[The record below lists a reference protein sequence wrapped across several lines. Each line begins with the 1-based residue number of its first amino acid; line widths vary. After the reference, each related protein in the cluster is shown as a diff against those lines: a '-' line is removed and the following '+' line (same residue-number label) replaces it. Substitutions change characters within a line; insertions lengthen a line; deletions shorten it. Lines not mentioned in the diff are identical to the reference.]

1 MTAPEFSRFSGG
13 GLGAPGDP
21 CELSCD
27 RVGSASAIA
36 LAGVAALPDMS
47 PRALGQMVEWFGPEG
62 VWPALWRNSDVS
74 LVAPRPDDR
83 LGPSGRRR
91 SSPEVPLPFGAS
103 TVLSD
108 PHDPSPPASGGSG
121 PVDDRIRRHWH
132 RWSMAIRSIDLG
144 AVSRRLHDLDAWV
157 AHVGERTFPERLRSD
172 PFPPAIVFGR
182 GDVRSLQRPAV
193 AIVGTRRSTR
203 YGRTVATELAQ
214 HLADRG
220 VLVISGLARGID
232 GAAHRGALVGEHRCT
247 AAIIGCGIDRAYP
260 SEHRS
265 LQDEIASCGLVLTE
279 SPLAAAPVAWRFP
292 ARNRLIAALSDV
304 IVVVESCVSGGS
316 LLTVHEAV
324 ERSRVVMAVPGT
336 INSVAS
342 AGTNRLI
349 ADGAIPMLTYDDV
362 VMALGTSLFQPNR
375 SAGAALGASA
385 CSCTIAED
393 GANVEALTALDH
405 VAPTVTAAD
414 SLHPDPGRLLP
425 DNAKDPSVASFGSGA
440 VAVDRRVLG
449 ALNEQPASLDDVA
462 RHTDLPLLGIIS
474 SLERLQR
481 DGLAV
486 QSRGWWM
493 KS

>member
-13 GLGAPGDP
+13 GFGAPGDP

-47 PRALGQMVEWFGPEG
+47 PRALGQMVEW
-62 VWPALWRNSDVS
+62 
-74 LVAPRPDDR
+74 
-83 LGPSGRRR
+83 

-103 TVLSD
+103 SVLSD

-349 ADGAIPMLTYDDV
+349 ADWVRCSRRRPA
-362 VMALGTSLFQPNR
+362 
-375 SAGAALGASA
+375 SAGRAKRAAG
-385 CSCTIAED
+385 
-393 GANVEALTALDH
+393 
-405 VAPTVTAAD
+405 VA
-414 SLHPDPGRLLP
+414 
-425 DNAKDPSVASFGSGA
+425 
-440 VAVDRRVLG
+440 
-449 ALNEQPASLDDVA
+449 
-462 RHTDLPLLGIIS
+462 
-474 SLERLQR
+474 
-481 DGLAV
+481 
-486 QSRGWWM
+486 
-493 KS
+493 